1 MASEQKRYYWL
12 KLSDDFFK
20 QKEIKKLR
28 SIAGGDT
35 FTIIYLKMLL
45 RSMQD
50 GGKLYYEGIEDD
62 FVSELALDIDEDED
76 NVAMT
81 VQFLTAKGILH
92 QNTVSEYEVLTAAEM
107 TGSECE
113 SARRVRK
120 MRATRAL
127 ELPAAECGEALQCNG
142 DVTTCNTE
150 KEKEKEKDTPIAPK
164 GGETGLVGFDDFWK
178 AYPNKKVKTTA
189 VRAWKKLKP
198 DDTLVQAIIKDIERR
213 KNTEWKDK
221 DKQYIPH
228 PATYLNQRRWEDEE
242 DSGTAQ
248 PVKYQPTVE
257 EIMQRA
263 MSVPTGAKPW

>member
-45 RSMQD
+45 RSMKD

-76 NVAMT
+76 NVAIT

-120 MRATRAL
+120 MRATKAL
-127 ELPAAECGEALQCNG
+127 ELPAGESTEALQCNG

-150 KEKEKEKDTPIAPK
+150 KEKEKEKERESIERKRATFTPPTIQEVQEYAHEK
-164 GGETGLVGFDDFWK
+164 GYTEREFDPESFVNFYGSKGWVVGKSKMKD
-178 AYPNKKVKTTA
+178 
-189 VRAWKKLKP
+189 WKKAASGWVSRYRKEHP
-198 DDTLVQAIIKDIERR
+198 QKADSEERQPQKTPWWQLPLEER
-213 KNTEWKDK
+213 
-221 DKQYIPH
+221 
-228 PATYLNQRRWEDEE
+228 QRLMEASE
-242 DSGTAQ
+242 SMGNGT
-248 PVKYQPTVE
+248 
-257 EIMQRA
+257 M
-263 MSVPTGAKPW
+263 